1 MAMKLPGNPM
11 KMPTLD
17 MVIPLTNDENADM
30 DNEDHE
36 EDRLDEKHLMSM
48 LQKLQ
53 TAKRTID
60 STHQKYVHNVCN
72 LLFNLSHIIYR
83 KKMKEILSQS
93 ATTFE
98 SE

>member
-1 MAMKLPGNPM
+1 MAMKLPCNVM

-17 MVIPLTNDENADM
+17 MVLPLTNDENADM

-60 STHQKYVHNVCN
+60 STHQK
-72 LLFNLSHIIYR
+72 
-83 KKMKEILSQS
+83 
-93 ATTFE
+93 
-98 SE
+98 

>member
-1 MAMKLPGNPM
+1 MAMKLSGNPM

-17 MVIPLTNDENADM
+17 MVIPLTSDENADM
-30 DNEDHE
+30 DTEDHE

-60 STHQKYVHNVCN
+60 STHQKYV
-72 LLFNLSHIIYR
+72 
-83 KKMKEILSQS
+83 
-93 ATTFE
+93 
-98 SE
+98 

>member
-1 MAMKLPGNPM
+1 MAMKLPSNPM

-60 STHQKYVHNVCN
+60 STHQKYV
-72 LLFNLSHIIYR
+72 
-83 KKMKEILSQS
+83 
-93 ATTFE
+93 
-98 SE
+98 

>member
-1 MAMKLPGNPM
+1 MALKLPGNALKLPI
-11 KMPTLD
+11 LD
-17 MVIPLTNDENADM
+17 MVLPLTNDENAEF

-60 STHQKYVHNVCN
+60 SSHQK
-72 LLFNLSHIIYR
+72 
-83 KKMKEILSQS
+83 
-93 ATTFE
+93 
-98 SE
+98 

>member
-1 MAMKLPGNPM
+1 MTMKLPGNPM

-60 STHQKYVHNVCN
+60 STHQKYV
-72 LLFNLSHIIYR
+72 
-83 KKMKEILSQS
+83 
-93 ATTFE
+93 
-98 SE
+98 

>member
-36 EDRLDEKHLMSM
+36 EDRLDEKHLLSM

-60 STHQKYVHNVCN
+60 STHQKYV
-72 LLFNLSHIIYR
+72 
-83 KKMKEILSQS
+83 
-93 ATTFE
+93 
-98 SE
+98 

>member
-1 MAMKLPGNPM
+1 MTMKLPGNPM

-17 MVIPLTNDENADM
+17 MIIPLTNDENADM

-60 STHQKYVHNVCN
+60 STHQKYV
-72 LLFNLSHIIYR
+72 
-83 KKMKEILSQS
+83 
-93 ATTFE
+93 
-98 SE
+98 

>member
-1 MAMKLPGNPM
+1 MALKLPGNTI

-17 MVIPLTNDENADM
+17 MVLSLSNDENADV

-60 STHQKYVHNVCN
+60 STHQK
-72 LLFNLSHIIYR
+72 
-83 KKMKEILSQS
+83 
-93 ATTFE
+93 
-98 SE
+98 

>member
-1 MAMKLPGNPM
+1 MAMKLPDNPM

-17 MVIPLTNDENADM
+17 MVLPLTNDEDADM
-30 DNEDHE
+30 DNDDHE

-60 STHQKYVHNVCN
+60 STHQK
-72 LLFNLSHIIYR
+72 
-83 KKMKEILSQS
+83 
-93 ATTFE
+93 
-98 SE
+98 